1 MIEEVK
7 YSLEKLKKA
16 FKRLDEAVKEA
27 SDELDR
33 DGVIQRFE
41 FTFETFWKTIEILL
55 GYEGFRCAGPRSCL
69 KEAARRGFLQDAEVA
84 LDMLEDRNRSS
95 HIYDEIMAEEI
106 FNRIKEN
113 YVEVISRNIKL
124 FEDYISGKRDSHDES

>member
-7 YSLEKLKKA
+7 YSLEKLKRA
-16 FKRLDEAVKEA
+16 FKRLDEAVREA

-41 FTFETFWKTIEILL
+41 FTFEVFWKTIKILL
-55 GYEGFRCAGPRSCL
+55 EYEGYRCAGPRSCL
-69 KEAARRGFLQDAEVA
+69 KEAARRGFLQDAEVT

-95 HIYDEIMAEEI
+95 HIYDEAMAEEI

-113 YVEVISRNIKL
+113 HVELIRRNMKL
-124 FEDYISGKRDSHDES
+124 FESYISG